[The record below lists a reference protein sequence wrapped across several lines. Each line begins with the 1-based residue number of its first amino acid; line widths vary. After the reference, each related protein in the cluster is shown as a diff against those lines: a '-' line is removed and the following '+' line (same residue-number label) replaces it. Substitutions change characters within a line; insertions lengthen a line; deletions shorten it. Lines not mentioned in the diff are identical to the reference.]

1 MVRSPQNH
9 LNEPDDNEPDTLPL
23 GARLEHAAPVE
34 LVTDSMAPPAEE
46 SPVDDPDGNRAPRP
60 DVRASLKT
68 ASMAVNG
75 RVRRTVAWV
84 NQPLPPPPDRFRRGP
99 FGERAFTSTVRS
111 QRLTSQLGM
120 ALGAAFVVCFITG
133 YLSHAI
139 QHPPPWF
146 WWPSRPV
153 WLYRVTQGVHVVTGL
168 ALIPLLLAK
177 LWSVYPRLFVW
188 PPVRDA
194 AHAVERGSVA
204 VLVASALFQVTTGVL
219 NIARWYGPMP
229 FFFTTA
235 HYWNAWLA
243 IGALLVHIGVQLP
256 VIRRSLSRSVPDL
269 DGVPGVLRSG
279 RMSRRAVIGTVASA
293 SGVLTL
299 ATAGQTVPWL
309 ANVSVLAPRRPSIGP
324 QRLPVNKSAAA
335 AGVVR
340 AATSPT
346 YRLVVTGPSGTLRL
360 SLADLAAMPQHRVS
374 LPITCVEGWSAAAV
388 WTGVRLADL
397 IRTVGGDASAQTMA
411 QSLQTGGRYRASVVA
426 APHAHDPLTLVAT
439 HLMDEPL
446 ALDHGYPCR
455 LIAPNRPGVMQTKWL
470 ASLTVVNR

>member
-1 MVRSPQNH
+1 MVRPPHGH
-9 LNEPDDNEPDTLPL
+9 LNEPDDNESHLSPA
-23 GARLEHAAPVE
+23 GARPEDDALAEFVAHSIAAP
-34 LVTDSMAPPAEE
+34 AHA
-46 SPVDDPDGNRAPRP
+46 SPDQDACGTRTPRP
-60 DVRASLKT
+60 DVRAWLKAGST
-68 ASMAVNG
+68 TVNE
-75 RVRRTVAWV
+75 RVRRTYAWL
-84 NQPLPPPPDRFRRGP
+84 NRPLPPPPDRFRRGP
-99 FGERAFTSTVRS
+99 FRERAFTSTVRS
-111 QRLTSQLGM
+111 QRLTSHLGV
-120 ALGAAFVVCFITG
+120 ALGAAFAVCFITG

-153 WLYRVTQGVHVVTGL
+153 WLYRFTQGVHVATGL

-177 LWSVYPRLFVW
+177 VWSVYPRLFAW

-194 AHAVERGSVA
+194 AHALERGSVA

-256 VIRRSLSRSVPDL
+256 AIRRSLSRSTSDL
-269 DGVPGVLRSG
+269 NMAQPARPAGEL
-279 RMSRRAVIGTVASA
+279 SRRGVIGTAA
-293 SGVLTL
+293 AAAGVLTV
-299 ATAGQTVPWL
+299 ATVGQTVPWL
-309 ANVSVLAPRRPSIGP
+309 ANLSVLAPRRPTTGP

-335 AGVVR
+335 AGVVH

-346 YRLVVTGPSGTLRL
+346 YRLVVTGPSSTLRL

-374 LPITCVEGWSAAAV
+374 LPITCVEGWSAAAQ

-397 IRTVGGDASAQTMA
+397 IRAVGGDDSAQA
-411 QSLQTGGRYRASVVA
+411 LAESLQVGGRYRASVVA
-426 APHAHDPLTLVAT
+426 PPHAHDALTLVAT
-439 HLMDEPL
+439 HLMGEPL

-470 ASLTVVNR
+470 AALTVVNR